1 MQEKTEPMEPIQPNM
16 ELFNAISD
24 ETRLKILMIL
34 SRSEFTVNE
43 LKEILDIHQSN
54 ASRHLAKLSSCG
66 LLRDR
71 REGTKA
77 FYGLSDDL
85 YLSHSILAMI
95 RQAWLHL
102 ADYEIVLSKVN
113 EKLTERRNSSSP
125 KFHKLEETGGSLKA
139 QIGLF
144 AKLITP
150 FEHAIDVGCGEGGDL
165 SFMLAHRCK
174 KVTAVDINQDTVNGV
189 TALAGERGVKNLTAI
204 AADMTKIPLPGEC
217 ADLVLMSQVLHHAPA
232 PAAALE
238 EAIRL
243 LKPAGT
249 LALLDLAQHNEE
261 ELRETHGHLWL
272 GFDQKRIEFF
282 LQNLPCRITDAEV
295 IPSELSEQ
303 KKLPAICFIV
313 RKNA

>member
-150 FEHAIDVGCGEGGDL
+150 FEHAIDIGCGEGGDL

-189 TALAGERGVKNLTAI
+189 TALAGERG
-204 AADMTKIPLPGEC
+204 
-217 ADLVLMSQVLHHAPA
+217 DLVLMSQVLHHAPA

-295 IPSELSEQ
+295 IPSENKKK

>member
-125 KFHKLEETGGSLKA
+125 KFNKLEETGGSLKA

-150 FEHAIDVGCGEGGDL
+150 FEHAIDIGCGEGGDL

-204 AADMTKIPLPGEC
+204 
-217 ADLVLMSQVLHHAPA
+217 
-232 PAAALE
+232 AAALE